1 MGFQTMNREPVG
13 RDGANI
19 AKRIPINKAT
29 AASIF
34 SLEFRLSGIILPCAL
49 LVVIMLSAH
58 QRNML
63 SVLSGV
69 NLFSRMAAD
78 SSCIGS

>member
-1 MGFQTMNREPVG
+1 MNNEPVG

-19 AKRIPINKAT
+19 ANLMPINKAT

-49 LVVIMLSAH
+49 LVVIMFRAH
-58 QRNML
+58 HRKML
-63 SVLSGV
+63 SVFSGV
-69 NLFSRMAAD
+69 NLFSRIAAV